1 MTTKFDLLKD
11 NLIDLL
17 NNYHLVEDNEQM
29 YNAVDQMLDALTN
42 NKIWDEDATNMD
54 FKIKVIMEGP
64 VK

>member
-17 NNYHLVEDNEQM
+17 NNYHLVESDEQM

>member
-17 NNYHLVEDNEQM
+17 NNYQLVKDNEQM

-42 NKIWDEDATNMD
+42 NKIWDEDANNMD
-54 FKIKVIMEGP
+54 FKIKVIMEEP